1 MTPDVR
7 IAAAQN
13 AMLEDGEREI
23 PVAPNIMPLGTV
35 FFGSNVSEENQNQRL
50 RLQIF
55 FTETN

>member
-23 PVAPNIMPLGTV
+23 PVAPNIMPLSTV
-35 FFGSNVSEENQNQRL
+35 LFGSNVSEENQNQRL